1 MYLSNIHIFHTF
13 YYCSPYQ
20 YLVDSSLHYRNDNFL
35 VTVVLL
41 ISVTQAWPTS
51 NVNGVNLPTKA
62 KIAGLSQQCGWN
74 SMEAS
79 NCKVAPESQYQQP
92 YETAQPTKGRLEGI
106 SFNINFK

>member
-1 MYLSNIHIFHTF
+1 MYLNNIHIFHTF

-20 YLVDSSLHYRNDNFL
+20 YLVDSSLYYRNDNFL

-62 KIAGLSQQCGWN
+62 KMRNYPSSVVGTAWR
-74 SMEAS
+74 AS
-79 NCKVAPESQYQQP
+79 NCKVAPGSQYQQA
-92 YETAQPTKGRLEGI
+92 YETAQPTKGRLEDI

>member
-1 MYLSNIHIFHTF
+1 MYLSNVHIFHTF

-79 NCKVAPESQYQQP
+79 NCKVAPGVNISSHMKRHNQP
-92 YETAQPTKGRLEGI
+92 KADWKIFLLI
-106 SFNINFK
+106 

>member
-1 MYLSNIHIFHTF
+1 M
-13 YYCSPYQ
+13 
-20 YLVDSSLHYRNDNFL
+20 HYRNDNFL

-79 NCKVAPESQYQQP
+79 NCKVAPGSQYQQP
-92 YETAQPTKGRLEGI
+92 YETAQPTKGRLEDI